1 MKYAQQKGFTLIEL
15 MIVVAIIG
23 ILTAVALPAYQNYTA
38 RAKFS
43 EVVTA
48 TASAKTAVELCASET
63 SPATGPLTAC
73 GNGSNGVP
81 PAVGASGYVSSVTVA
96 PDGKITA
103 TAISTNGLSG
113 ETYILTPSYENATSK
128 VNWSVSGTCLAK
140 GYCK

>member
-1 MKYAQQKGFTLIEL
+1 
-15 MIVVAIIG
+15 
-23 ILTAVALPAYQNYTA
+23 
-38 RAKFS
+38 
-43 EVVTA
+43 
-48 TASAKTAVELCASET
+48 
-63 SPATGPLTAC
+63 
-73 GNGSNGVP
+73 
-81 PAVGASGYVSSVTVA
+81 VSSVTVA